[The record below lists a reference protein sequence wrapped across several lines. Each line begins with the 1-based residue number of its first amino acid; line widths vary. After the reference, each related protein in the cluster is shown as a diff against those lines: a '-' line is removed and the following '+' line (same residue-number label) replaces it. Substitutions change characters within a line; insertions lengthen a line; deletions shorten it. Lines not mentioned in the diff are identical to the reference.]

1 MHFVKEVHHDTARLA
16 VQRAGRLI
24 GQNQRRLVD
33 HGAGDRHPLLLP
45 AGKLVGLVAHPF
57 AHADALE
64 PFLGA
69 AGALPCRDARI
80 QHRQFDVF

>member
-1 MHFVKEVHHDTARLA
+1 MQLVKEIHHDAARLA
-16 VQRAGRLI
+16 VQCAGRLV
-24 GQNQRRLVD
+24 GQDQRRLID
-33 HGAGDRHPLLLP
+33 HGAGNRDALLLS
-45 AGKLVGLVAHPF
+45 AGKLVGLVAHPL

-69 AGALPCRDARI
+69 AGALPCRDACI